1 MTVCNVVSDAKNGI
15 SKNGSVAEPTNDYK
29 TAHQTTLKSTV
40 KLTGVGVHSG
50 KPSNMVLHPAKAG
63 SGITFLRKAEDGK
76 IDQLIPAHVKNVG
89 DTRLCTVLGDPTG
102 LSVGT
107 VEHLMAA
114 LRGMN
119 IDNVLV
125 EIDAAEVPV
134 MDGSARVFVDA
145 IRKVGVKELAAPR
158 RYIRVLRPVE
168 ASHGM
173 AHAVLRPHNGTRF
186 DVEIEFT
193 SPAIGHQRFITELT
207 PDAFDKD
214 ISDARTFGFLAEA
227 KQLRAMGLAQGS
239 SFENSVVIDDDK
251 VLNEEG
257 LRHEDEFVRHKLLD
271 AIGDLALAGAPL
283 LGEYKSTCGGH
294 KLNAMI
300 LDALFADK
308 ANWCFEDAVLEDD
321 DDQSFE
327 MPAGARV
334 HLEASNRPVAAA
346 KA

>member
-1 MTVCNVVSDAKNGI
+1 MTVFNAVSNAKNGKTSE
-15 SKNGSVAEPTNDYK
+15 SKTAYK
-29 TAHQTTLKSTV
+29 TAHQTTLKDSIQ
-40 KLTGVGVHSG
+40 LTGVGVHSG
-50 KPSNMVLHPAKAG
+50 KPSNLVLHPAKAG
-63 SGITFLRKAEDGK
+63 SGITFLRKAEDGN

-89 DTRLCTVLGDPTG
+89 DTRLCTVLGDPKG

-114 LRGMN
+114 LRGMS
-119 IDNVLV
+119 IDNVLI

-134 MDGSARVFVDA
+134 MDGSSRVFVDA
-145 IRKVGVKELAAPR
+145 IRRVGVKKLNAPR

-173 AHAVLRPHNGTRF
+173 AHAVLRPHDGTRF
-186 DVEIEFT
+186 DVEIEFA

-207 PDAFDKD
+207 PDTFDKD
-214 ISDARTFGFLAEA
+214 ISDARTFGFLADA
-227 KQLRAMGLAQGS
+227 KKLRAMGLAQGS

-271 AIGDLALAGAPL
+271 AVGDLALAGAPL

-294 KLNAMI
+294 HLNAMI
-300 LDALFADK
+300 LEALFADK
-308 ANWCFEDAVLEDD
+308 ANWCFEDAVLEETK
-321 DDQSFE
+321 QSFD
-327 MPAGARV
+327 MPVGAHV
-334 HLEASNRPVAAA
+334 GLEAANRPIAAA